1 VARVEIARD
10 AVADLERLVLTH
22 SLPVDTRE
30 RIRRSL
36 APLERFPRLGAIVHE
51 DRPDER
57 FLIGPW
63 QWLVVVYEYR
73 EAEDRVVVLSFED
86 GRAAGATLTT

>member
-10 AVADLERLVLTH
+10 AVADLERLMLTH
-22 SLPVDTRE
+22 SLPADTRE
-30 RIRRSL
+30 RVRRSL

-57 FLIGPW
+57 FLLGPW
-63 QWLVVVYEYR
+63 QWFVVVYEYR
-73 EAEDRVVVLSFED
+73 ETDDRVIVLSFED
-86 GRAAGATLTT
+86 GRAAGSTLST